1 MTLARRWLLPAALAL
16 VPLGY
21 LIWMCATLHV
31 DVPFW
36 DAWELVP
43 RLDRLDTGALT
54 VGDLWQ
60 QHNEHRPFFPILL
73 MLIMARLSRWNIGWE
88 ITANVLCGIGIF
100 AVWVRYVTAAW
111 RSDEGAPAWLLP
123 MFSVLIFSPFQW
135 ENWMWGWQITA
146 LMGMAS
152 TTLGIYLLATS
163 LESDRRFAGALAC
176 GVWSTY
182 SFAAGLVFW
191 GIALPAIAL
200 SPRETRVRRA
210 VAWAVVAAFTLATY
224 FYDYHRPAQPPMS
237 ANFASLA
244 ALRTFI
250 VYIFKYLGAPVA
262 AFEARLAALFGLAV
276 AIVFAFLLVRLRPR
290 WREPIYLFPALIGL
304 QTIGVALISA
314 AGRAWNGSDQAL
326 ASRYGT
332 ISVPW
337 WCAAAALAMLAVR
350 TYPVPRARP
359 LLRAGL
365 AAVLIGVMT
374 AAAGAGA
381 AGRAGAAARSEH
393 LRIARRGLINGQSD
407 AMLLRLYP
415 DLAVIKQRRAIL
427 RMLRVSVFRSGVSSY

>member
-1 MTLARRWLLPAALAL
+1 MMAARRWLPAALAL
-16 VPLGY
+16 VPLAY

-43 RLDRLDTGALT
+43 RLDRLDTGTLT
-54 VGDLWQ
+54 VRDLWQ
-60 QHNEHRPFFPILL
+60 QHNEHRPVFPMLL

-88 ITANVLCGIGIF
+88 IAANVLCGIGIF
-100 AVWVRYVTAAW
+100 AVWVRYVVTAW
-111 RSDEGAPAWLLP
+111 QSDDGPPLWLLP
-123 MFSVLIFSPFQW
+123 VFSVLIFSPFQW

-146 LMGMAS
+146 LMGTAAA
-152 TTLGIYLLATS
+152 TLGTFLLATS
-163 LESDRRFAGALAC
+163 GRSDRRFGWALAC

-191 GIALPAIAL
+191 GIALPVIAL
-200 SPRETRVRRA
+200 SPRQTRARRA
-210 VAWAVVAAFTLATY
+210 AAWAVVTGVTLATY

-244 ALRTFI
+244 ALRTFV
-250 VYIFKYLGAPVA
+250 VYIFKYLGAA
-262 AFEARLAALFGLAV
+262 IAGYEARLAALFGLAV
-276 AIVFAFLLVRLRPR
+276 AIAFVLLLVRLRPR
-290 WREPIYLFPALIGL
+290 LREPIYLFPTLIGL
-304 QTIGVALISA
+304 QTIGVAIISA

-332 ISVPW
+332 ISIAL

-350 TYPVPRARP
+350 RYPVERARP
-359 LLRAGL
+359 LLRAAL
-365 AAVLIGVMT
+365 TAVLIAILTSASAV
-374 AAAGAGA
+374 AAKGQAQ
-381 AGRAGAAARSEH
+381 AAARSEY

-415 DLAVIKQRRAIL
+415 DVAVIKERRAIL